1 MSLRNLSIG
10 KRGEQIAK
18 EFLEKHGCKILAQN
32 YRYGNSEIDLISLD
46 NGELAFIEVK
56 TRTSKKFGEPEFAV
70 TRKKLNQMKM
80 AGENFITENENM
92 LEYSSVRFDVIAIA
106 FEKGKPQIEHFE
118 NVSLEF

>member
-46 NGELAFIEVK
+46 NGELVFAEVK
-56 TRTSKKFGEPEFAV
+56 TRTSKTYGEPELAV
-70 TRKKLNQMKM
+70 TRKKLTQMKK
-80 AGENFITENENM
+80 AAENFITENENS
-92 LEYSSVRFDVIAIA
+92 LEYSSVRFDVIAI
-106 FEKGKPQIEHFE
+106 FIEKGKSQLEHFE
-118 NVSLEF
+118 NVSLEY